1 MERILTTEQMRS
13 ADRFTIDKLGV
24 LEQTLVERA
33 GQAVA
38 NEILKR
44 FKGGRVLVCVGK
56 GNNGADG
63 RVVADLLSKKH
74 GFSVMVLSVSNG
86 IFKMFEKKF
95 DIIVDC
101 IFGTGLNKDVEGK
114 YKQAIE
120 LINSS
125 GAYIVS
131 CDIPSGINGDNG
143 KVMGV
148 AVKANLTVAIQEL
161 KLGHF
166 LGEGIDYCGEVVA
179 KDIGISV
186 WGEDFVKRLN
196 AKTLSKYFIDR
207 NRNVHKGCFGKSVII
222 GGSKDFSGSVVLSM
236 NALTALKTG
245 AGYSSIVVP
254 DCLFTGLIGL
264 NPECIL
270 NSAPDI
276 DGKFAFNRDFFA
288 KYLNADCVCI
298 GMGCG
303 VSENLYQI
311 IKFFLTN
318 YKGTLVVDADGLNCL
333 SQFGIEVLK
342 NKTCRV
348 VVTPHVGEFSRL
360 SGYSKQKI
368 LEDSINT
375 AKAFAKEYQVNLV
388 LKNAVTV
395 ITDGEEVFLN
405 TTGCNGL
412 AKAGSGDVLCGVIS
426 GVLSNTQDILE
437 GCASACY
444 VFGKAGEKAQ
454 EKQKSYTVTA
464 SDVINALSKVVY
476 EF

>member
-33 GQAVA
+33 GEAVA

-63 RVVADLLSKKH
+63 RVVADILSKKH

-86 IFKMFEKKF
+86 IFKMFEREF

-101 IFGTGLNKDVEGK
+101 IFGTGLNKEVEGK

-125 GAYIVS
+125 KAYIVS

-143 KVMGV
+143 KVMGA
-148 AVKANLTVAIQEL
+148 AVKANLTIAIQEL

-186 WGEDFVKRLN
+186 WGDDFVKRLN
-196 AKTLSKYFIDR
+196 DNTPSRYFVER

-236 NALTALKTG
+236 NAITALKTG
-245 AGYSSIVVP
+245 AGYSTIVVP
-254 DCLFTGLIGL
+254 ECLFIGLIGL

-270 NSAPDI
+270 NYAPEI
-276 DGKFAFNRDFFA
+276 DGKFDFNQDFFA
-288 KYLNADCVCI
+288 KYLDADCICI

-303 VSENLYQI
+303 VSENLYQLI
-311 IKFFLTN
+311 NYFLKKYN
-318 YKGTLVVDADGLNCL
+318 GTLIIDADGLNSL
-333 SQFGIEVLK
+333 SQFGVEILK

-348 VVTPHVGEFSRL
+348 VVTPHVGEFGRL
-360 SGYSKQKI
+360 SGCSKKEI
-368 LEDSINT
+368 LENSINL
-375 AKAFAKEYQVNLV
+375 AKSFANEYKVFIV
-388 LKNAVTV
+388 LKNAVSV
-395 ITDGEEVFLN
+395 ITDGQEVYLN
-405 TTGCNGL
+405 TSGCVGL
-412 AKAGSGDVLCGVIS
+412 AKAGSGDVLCGVLC
-426 GVLSNTQDILE
+426 GVLSNTEDILE

-454 EKQKSYTVTA
+454 QNQKSFTVTA
-464 SDVINALSKVVY
+464 CDVVNALPKVIY
-476 EF
+476 EL